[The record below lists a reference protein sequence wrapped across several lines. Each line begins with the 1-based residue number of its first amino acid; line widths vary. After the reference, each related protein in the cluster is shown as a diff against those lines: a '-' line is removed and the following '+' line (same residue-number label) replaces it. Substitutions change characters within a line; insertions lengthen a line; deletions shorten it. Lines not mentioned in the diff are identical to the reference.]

1 MNGRWVSAAAL
12 VAAFGLVG
20 CSSASGGGTQSNSH
34 PAVPT
39 FGTPTRPTTTT
50 PPIGTTPPKACT
62 AVAAEADVD
71 KIVGKALGGSTGQV
85 VGIAQANIGRT
96 ARLDCYF
103 GIPAGQGLSAA
114 VLTIGIS
121 TYTDAPSAQAR
132 VTSTV
137 DGARS
142 GGATVSTTK
151 VDGSP
156 ASVMVGQQNQSLA
169 MSTGTRTV
177 LVTVNTG
184 VLPPGNDTKQL
195 VALTQLGLAAH
206 A

>member
-1 MNGRWVSAAAL
+1 
-12 VAAFGLVG
+12 
-20 CSSASGGGTQSNSH
+20 
-34 PAVPT
+34 VPT
-39 FGTPTRPTTTT
+39 FGTATHPTTTT
-50 PPIGTTPPKACT
+50 PPVGTTPPKQCT
-62 AVAAEADVD
+62 AVAVEADVD
-71 KIVGKALGGSTGQV
+71 KIVGKPLGGSTGQV

-103 GIPAGQGLSAA
+103 GIPDGQGLSAA

-151 VDGSP
+151 VDGST
-156 ASVMVGQQNQSLA
+156 ASVMAGQQNQSLA
-169 MSTGTRTV
+169 MSVGTRTV
-177 LVTVNTG
+177 LVTVNNG
-184 VLPPGNDTKQL
+184 LLAQGANATKQL
-195 VALTQLGLAAH
+195 AALTQLGLAAH

>member
-1 MNGRWVSAAAL
+1 MLGA
-12 VAAFGLVG
+12 AAFGLVG
-20 CSSASGGGTQSNSH
+20 CSSSAGGTQSNSH

-39 FGTPTRPTTTT
+39 FGTSAHPTTT
-50 PPIGTTPPKACT
+50 PPVGTTPPKSCT
-62 AVAAEADVD
+62 AVAAAADVD
-71 KIVGKALGGSTGQV
+71 KIVGKPLGGSTGQV

-103 GIPAGQGLSAA
+103 GIPDGQGLSAA

-142 GGATVSTTK
+142 SGATVTTTK
-151 VDGSP
+151 VDGKP
-156 ASVMVGQQNQSLA
+156 ASMMVGQQNQSIAL
-169 MSTGTRTV
+169 SVGTRTV
-177 LVTVNTG
+177 LVTVNNG
-184 VLPPGNDTKQL
+184 VLPQGNDTKQL
-195 VALTQLGLAAH
+195 TALAQLGLAAH